1 VFESIRNAK
10 PPRLYFSSNAPNP
23 EKIGEEAL
31 VEKVRSLV
39 NAVDW
44 PCKVTTL
51 FRDEYLPAKT
61 SISTAVDWFF
71 KNEPEGIILED
82 DCLPHPSFF
91 PFCCEMLDR
100 YREDQRIGMITGDNF
115 QLQYSENNDSYYFSI
130 FNNIWGWASWRDRW
144 QQDYDLGMNKWPL
157 LRAQGSI
164 ANLFPSKAMQQYFD
178 NIFNSVY
185 QNKIDTWD
193 YQWLFASRI
202 NNRLTVTPN
211 INLITNIGF
220 DDGATHCIKNSSTSN
235 IDLQEM
241 IYPLRH
247 PSTCFPSLTL
257 DERLFNIHL
266 KPSAFQIFK
275 NRINH
280 FLKNR

>member
-1 VFESIRNAK
+1 
-10 PPRLYFSSNAPNP
+10 LYFSSNAPNP